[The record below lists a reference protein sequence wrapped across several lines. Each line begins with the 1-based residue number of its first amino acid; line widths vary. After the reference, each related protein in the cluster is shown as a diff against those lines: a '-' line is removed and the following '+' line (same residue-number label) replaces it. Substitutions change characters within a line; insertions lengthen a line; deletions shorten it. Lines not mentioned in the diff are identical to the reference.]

1 MKESAGFFLNTLRN
15 TKGENIMEKQNTFT
29 RIYDIVR
36 QIPRG
41 FVTTYG
47 QIALLLGNP
56 RMSRVVGYALHVNP
70 EPGIIPCHRVVNRFG
85 GLSSAFAF
93 GGDNQQRILLEGE
106 GVAFLED
113 GRVDMK
119 KHMWYGETLR

>member
-1 MKESAGFFLNTLRN
+1 MKQ
-15 TKGENIMEKQNTFT
+15 QNTFT
-29 RIYDIVR
+29 RIYDMVR

-47 QIALLLGNP
+47 QIALLIGNP

-70 EPGIIPCHRVVNRFG
+70 EPGVIPCHRVVNRSG

-93 GGDNQQRILLEGE
+93 GGDNQQRILLEEE

>member
-1 MKESAGFFLNTLRN
+1 MKKRN
-15 TKGENIMEKQNTFT
+15 IFT

-36 QIPRG
+36 RIPRG
-41 FVTTYG
+41 SVTTYG

-56 RMSRVVGYALHVNP
+56 RMARVVGYALHVNP

-85 GLSSAFAF
+85 ELSTAFAF
-93 GGDNQQRILLEGE
+93 GGENQQRILLEGE
-106 GVAFLED
+106 GVTFLED

-119 KHMWYGETLR
+119 KHMWYGDTSN

>member
-1 MKESAGFFLNTLRN
+1 MKQ
-15 TKGENIMEKQNTFT
+15 QNTFT
-29 RIYDIVR
+29 RIYDMVR

-47 QIALLLGNP
+47 QIALLIGNP

-70 EPGIIPCHRVVNRFG
+70 EPGVIPCHRVVNRFG

-93 GGDNQQRILLEGE
+93 GGDNQQRILLEE
-106 GVAFLED
+106 KGVAFLED

>member
-1 MKESAGFFLNTLRN
+1 
-15 TKGENIMEKQNTFT
+15 MEKRNIFT

-36 QIPRG
+36 RIPRG
-41 FVTTYG
+41 SVTTYG

-56 RMSRVVGYALHVNP
+56 RMARVVGYALHVNP

-85 GLSSAFAF
+85 GLSPAFAF
-93 GGDNQQRILLEGE
+93 GGENQQRILLEGE
-106 GVAFLED
+106 GVTFLED

-119 KHMWYGETLR
+119 KHMWYGDTSN

>member
-1 MKESAGFFLNTLRN
+1 MKQ
-15 TKGENIMEKQNTFT
+15 QNTFT

-36 QIPRG
+36 QIPCG

-47 QIALLLGNP
+47 QIALLIGNP

-70 EPGIIPCHRVVNRFG
+70 ELGVIPCHRVDNRFG
-85 GLSSAFAF
+85 GLSPAFAF

-106 GVAFLED
+106 GVTFLED

>member
-1 MKESAGFFLNTLRN
+1 MKQ
-15 TKGENIMEKQNTFT
+15 QNTFT

-36 QIPRG
+36 QIPCG

-70 EPGIIPCHRVVNRFG
+70 ELGVIPCHRVVNRFG
-85 GLSSAFAF
+85 GLSPAFAF

-106 GVAFLED
+106 GVTFLED